1 MRIHHMSIWWWD
13 FIMTSC
19 WYEDSM
25 PRQNDDKCQYDD
37 DAGGRSGFERF
48 SELVDFTCN
57 LSKWW
62 WITPQDPSAAPIWHS
77 DILERPKS
85 SPKQYQCMFHI
96 KILNHENAQFP
107 FSPDHQGEKLSTT
120 TPKLWSQ
127 AVAKK
132 ATKDSFWAKSQPSE
146 KSQQQSS
153 EQESQ
158 ITTIIVIIIVI
169 VIIRERMGRLLR
181 QNCHQLRTFSYFCIF
196 FLGSLKNIAQNF
208 FSESDV
214 TLRSGV
220 CCEEGASEVFLNS
233 FPVERDAWRWR
244 I

>member
-107 FSPDHQGEKLSTT
+107 FSPDHQGAKLSTT
-120 TPKLWSQ
+120 TPKLKGKQSQ
-127 AVAKK
+127 RKRQK
-132 ATKDSFWAKSQPSE
+132 IPFGQNRNHQKNHNNNHRSKNRKSRPS
-146 KSQQQSS
+146 SS
-153 EQESQ
+153 SSSSSSSPGQEWDDFS
-158 ITTIIVIIIVI
+158 
-169 VIIRERMGRLLR
+169 GRTVT
-181 QNCHQLRTFSYFCIF
+181 NWEHSHIFAFS
-196 FLGSLKNIAQNF
+196 S
-208 FSESDV
+208 S
-214 TLRSGV
+214 
-220 CCEEGASEVFLNS
+220 GAS
-233 FPVERDAWRWR
+233 R
-244 I
+244 ISHKTSSHKMTSHWDRVCAVKKGHLKYF